1 MLSISKLRV
10 GQEAYHLSGVAQ
22 SLDDYYTG
30 AGEVAGQWVGG
41 GADRLGL
48 AGTVVGDDLRAVL
61 AGIQPGTGGLSP
73 NGTEINPHPR
83 RVPGFDLT
91 FKAPKSASVLYAV
104 SDDPRVQGAVIEAG
118 EVAMRAAVAW
128 LEREAARV
136 QRGSHNLA
144 YLSRLAPDERSQA
157 GPRRLPTSG
166 LVAASFRH
174 RTSRAGDP
182 LLHWHVLVANL
193 VEGTDGKWSSLVHP
207 EIYRHATAAGHLFQ
221 ATMRDE
227 LTRTLG
233 VEWRPG
239 RHMPEIAGIPQSVL
253 DTFSKRSAEV
263 EAWLEATGTPA
274 TKEGRQAAVL
284 ATRRNKPEKE
294 HLRLDAEW
302 KAEAEQL
309 GWGPGMADGLI
320 AAAARRN
327 PVDYDSAWRIEGVGF
342 DEHGHAEMIERTVS
356 PDEWIIDLLA
366 TLTSERSTFTLPD
379 LTERIADRLDAG
391 ATVETIERL
400 ARRVIASSQVVEVHA
415 DDQPRQ
421 WTSRELLDT
430 EQRFIDALEQ
440 GSPPPAGTDT
450 VHEALARHGDMG
462 ADQRAAVEAIC
473 RTTAAVSVLVGP
485 AGTGKTHTIDAIR
498 AVHDAAGVPIR
509 GAAPSARAALELAAS
524 TGMPTSTLHRLLVD
538 QHLDR
543 TSPGSLLVIDEAGMA
558 DVRTLTRAITD
569 HIQGGGRVLLAGDHR
584 QLPEIGAGG
593 GFAYAAQHAGTVA
606 ELTVNRRQRNPW
618 ERVALTE
625 LRDGN
630 VAAAVRAYVGHDRL
644 TVADTPAGLV
654 GRAIDH
660 WATARA
666 DGRNPVLLAG
676 TNELVDQLNQ
686 AAIDHLIRTG
696 ELEDTGQHAY
706 GETSVR
712 VGERVVVRRNSER
725 EQSPDG
731 TTARV
736 INGHTGTVTVIN
748 PESQQVTIALDHGP
762 AITLDE
768 RYLRR
773 GGHVTHAYALTS
785 HRSQGGTWDLA
796 IAVGADTLHR
806 EAAYVQLSRGI
817 HANHIILTDPEATA
831 LLDAA
836 RRDTARHDHGIQHPD
851 DEPDAAEEHLA
862 RRLTRS
868 GAKHLAHTL
877 DADVTRIDHL
887 ATHLPYAELESQA
900 RQSTYVEHLT
910 TTEHGHHRADL
921 LQRLDRLV
929 EIANHIAVG
938 HHVSPADRHNIG
950 TVVDVDDR
958 NGTATLH
965 FTSRHGNDAERTFRW
980 DDLRLVEPLH
990 PEPRSLGAEAQ
1001 RTLDRLVGEI
1011 TTQIDAWDSTLRSR
1025 GAEPGRAHL
1034 YAAAARRSLDRA
1046 ASSLAAEQPDWL
1058 QQLLGGRPT
1067 DVAGARTWDNAV
1079 TAIARW
1085 HITHPEGPGGDP
1097 AGAHQLRTWITQTRT
1112 WLDTTDR
1119 TVPVKTVAR
1128 TGAEIDERRS
1138 ELEHILDSAPPDCR
1152 QIVDQL
1158 QSGQLALHDVDEL
1171 LRSAMDQQDA
1181 RRLWILEHWPHIVEY
1196 TEIDRAATASHVTL
1210 PALP

>member
-48 AGTVVGDDLRAVL
+48 TGTVAGDDLRAVL

-144 YLSRLAPDERSQA
+144 YLSRIAPDERALA
-157 GPRRLPTSG
+157 GPRRLLTSG

-253 DTFSKRSAEV
+253 DAFSKRSAEV

-320 AAAARRN
+320 AAAARSN
-327 PVDYDSAWRIEGVGF
+327 PVNYDSAWRIETVGF
-342 DEHGHAEMIERTVS
+342 DEHGHAELIERTVS
-356 PDEWIIDLLA
+356 PDEWITGLLA

-379 LTERIADRLDAG
+379 LTETIADRLDAG

-415 DDQPRQ
+415 DDQAPQ
-421 WTSRELLDT
+421 WTSRELLDA
-430 EQRFIDALEQ
+430 EQRFIDTLEQ
-440 GSPPPAGTDT
+440 DSPPPAGTNT
-450 VHEALARHGDMG
+450 FHEALAHHGDLG

-473 RTTAAVSVLVGP
+473 TTTAAVSVLVGP
-485 AGTGKTHTIDAIR
+485 AGTGKTHAIDAIR

-524 TGMPTSTLHRLLVD
+524 TGMPTSTLHRLVAD

-543 TSPGSLLVIDEAGMA
+543 PTPGGLLVIDEAGMA
-558 DVRTLTRAITD
+558 DVRTLTRVVTD
-569 HIQGGGRVLLAGDHR
+569 HIRAGGRVLLAGDHR

-593 GFAYAAQHAGTVA
+593 GFAYAAHHAGTVA

-618 ERVALTE
+618 EQVALSE
-625 LRDGN
+625 LRDSN
-630 VAAAVRAYVGHDRL
+630 VAAAVRAYVEHGRL
-644 TVADTPAGLV
+644 TIAHTPADLV
-654 GRAIDH
+654 ARAIEH
-660 WATARA
+660 WAAARA
-666 DGRNPVLLAG
+666 DGRDPVLLAG
-676 TNELVDQLNQ
+676 TNELVDQLNR

-696 ELEDTGQHAY
+696 ELEDTDQHTY

-725 EQSPDG
+725 EPSPDG

-736 INGHTGTVTVIN
+736 INGHTGTVTAIDA
-748 PESQQVTIALDHGP
+748 ESQQVTVALDHGP

-877 DADVTRIDHL
+877 DANVTRVDRL
-887 ATHLPYAELESQA
+887 ATHLPYSELESRA
-900 RQSTYVEHLT
+900 RHSTYVEHLT

-938 HHVSPADRHNIG
+938 HHVSPSDRHNIG
-950 TVVDVDDR
+950 TVVNVDDH

-965 FTSRHGNDAERTFRW
+965 FTSRHGHDAQRTFDW
-980 DDLRLVEPLH
+980 HDLRLVEPLH

-1001 RTLDRLVGEI
+1001 QTLDRLVDAI
-1011 TTQIDAWDSTLRSR
+1011 TTQIDAWDSTLRSH
-1025 GAEPGRAHL
+1025 GAEPGDAHL
-1034 YAAAARRSLDRA
+1034 YTAAAQRSLDQA

-1058 QQLLGGRPT
+1058 HQLLGGRPT

-1085 HITHPEGPGGDP
+1085 HITHHEGPGDDP
-1097 AGAHQLRTWITQTRT
+1097 AAAHQLRTWITQTRT

-1119 TVPVKTVAR
+1119 TVPVTTVAR
-1128 TGAEIDERRS
+1128 TGVEIDQRRN
-1138 ELEHILDSAPPDCR
+1138 ELERILHNAPPDCR

-1158 QSGQLALHDVDEL
+1158 QGGQLALHDVDEL

-1196 TEIDRAATASHVTL
+1196 AEIERAAAASQVAL